1 VKIQLD
7 ETKIEE
13 DNLKR
18 DTLLFDLIK
27 RRYDAEWDRIAGLD
41 SKANNFIGFVSVV
54 TGLLLGSSTFTFSKL
69 LSYPSLTVLYFFGTG
84 LLLVSIGFAL
94 SAIKIRRWHA
104 VPETTTTKL
113 KIDELKMLV
122 YKYPQY
128 HNNDPDEILRW
139 AVYGVINGDNKFLD
153 DKLEQL
159 RTIDSLAKY

>member
-1 VKIQLD
+1 MD
-7 ETKIEE
+7 GTKIEE

-41 SKANNFIGFVSVV
+41 SKANNFIGFISVV

-69 LSYPSLTVLYFFGTG
+69 SCTYPSLTVLYFLGTG

-104 VPETTTTKL
+104 VPNVETLLNKYTGCL
-113 KIDELKMLV
+113 Y
-122 YKYPQY
+122 YK
-128 HNNDPDEILRW
+128 
-139 AVYGVINGDNKFLD
+139 
-153 DKLEQL
+153 
-159 RTIDSLAKY
+159 